1 MRQRRRGG
9 TGRGS
14 DEPGTGR
21 RWGARSRASALTAG
35 LLCLAGGSAA
45 AIGAVGARSDTRDAQ
60 AAADAAEIVSIRF
73 DLRAAHMA
81 EANTLL
87 LEVFV
92 QATDAD
98 IDAARA
104 ARREARADAAAA
116 LERIADGQGPTAL
129 EARSLLEML
138 ESDGIGELEDAPPLT
153 LLDTAWNA
161 AFLSRQPEAALGDD
175 LLALDDLMLTGT
187 TGAAVLSDGLDAAYV
202 LGTPDV
208 DELLVDYVAE
218 SEPYLENNG
227 GHLGPDAADP
237 LADSYVFDARGPVE
251 HPGVD
256 RIRRL
261 VVESELWTFDQ
272 WIRSWQQGR
281 PTDPAPFELP
291 ELVTRTND
299 LTVASTAVIDEAIA
313 AEREALTD
321 TASSAAAR
329 GLVLFGL
336 AAMLLLVP
344 LLLGGSAV
352 RRRFRAITSAAAQ
365 IAIDPL
371 TGVGNRNHLRA
382 ETETKVSDDAH
393 RWHLAAAIDMDRFKL
408 INDTWGHAVGDRVLV
423 EVAQRLT
430 VIVDEWRGSVPG
442 ASGTVVR
449 LGGDEFLLT
458 LHAPA
463 PIDID
468 AVRRRLDEV
477 RSTWISVSAR
487 DDTKPGVARPTDRV
501 QLAFSVGLA
510 TALAPVALDDLMHLA
525 DLASYE
531 EKAVRSGAD
540 PRRRR
545 PDDTGTTEHQTSEH
559 GAADRT
565 STSAAGDDV

>member
-1 MRQRRRGG
+1 
-9 TGRGS
+9 
-14 DEPGTGR
+14 D
-21 RWGARSRASALTAG
+21 
-35 LLCLAGGSAA
+35 
-45 AIGAVGARSDTRDAQ
+45 
-60 AAADAAEIVSIRF
+60 
-73 DLRAAHMA
+73 
-81 EANTLL
+81 
-87 LEVFV
+87 
-92 QATDAD
+92 
-98 IDAARA
+98 
-104 ARREARADAAAA
+104 
-116 LERIADGQGPTAL
+116 
-129 EARSLLEML
+129 
-138 ESDGIGELEDAPPLT
+138 
-153 LLDTAWNA
+153 
-161 AFLSRQPEAALGDD
+161 
-175 LLALDDLMLTGT
+175 
-187 TGAAVLSDGLDAAYV
+187 
-202 LGTPDV
+202 
-208 DELLVDYVAE
+208 
-218 SEPYLENNG
+218 
-227 GHLGPDAADP
+227 
-237 LADSYVFDARGPVE
+237 
-251 HPGVD
+251 
-256 RIRRL
+256 
-261 VVESELWTFDQ
+261 
-272 WIRSWQQGR
+272 
-281 PTDPAPFELP
+281 LP

-365 IAIDPL
+365 ISIDPL

-393 RWHLAAAIDMDRFKL
+393 HWHLAAAIDMDRFKL
-408 INDTWGHAVGDRVLV
+408 IPDTWGHAVGDRVLV

-463 PIDID
+463 PINID

-477 RSTWISVSAR
+477 RSTCISVSAR

-545 PDDTGTTEHQTSEH
+545 PDDTGTTERQTSEH